1 MMGNSSS
8 MCRDKKSVHHRGHDG
23 EQVFPSANGSHNHHS
38 ANSNWDH
45 ERDRHH
51 RRSQHIPHQL
61 NQHHLYTNATAAN
74 GNGIGNE
81 NVKMN
86 SNSQSISN
94 PNSNPQQQQ
103 LQHYEHQI
111 YKTTIPVNN
120 HQCQIQ
126 NCSNNIQMNQSAV
139 CGMTTGIGLT
149 TNDVTNGG
157 IPSHSHCCCH
167 NHNNNNDTNCHLVRN
182 SATTTPQLD
191 GKRFV
196 CPTTNTITQPHHENH
211 TTLVGYGNGCGG
223 NGNGNVNSNCGG
235 GELTDGVAKLCQFSS
250 NRNTQQTT
258 SSSHSYSP
266 ALVDATRTTNNN
278 NNSNFYFQNSHRAY
292 SSYIDKL
299 RGVST
304 SAISDENIKPSSKM
318 ASSGHNRDRL
328 GMWGTS
334 GDNEV
339 AGKLSGL
346 DRMQKKRYNK
356 GLGFT
361 LEERQLMG
369 IQGLLPAVV
378 KTLEEQVQHAIILL
392 DRLENDLDKYIYLNG
407 LADRNERLFYNVLA
421 ADIGKMMPIVY
432 TPVVGLG
439 CQKFSLV
446 FQNPKGMYITIKDKG
461 HVYNVLKNW
470 PETDVRAIVVTDGER
485 ILGLGDL
492 GANGMGIPCGKLSLY
507 TALAG
512 IPPHQCLP
520 ITLDVGTNTQSILD
534 DPLYIGLRQ
543 KRVTGAEYDEFL
555 EEFMQAVMRRFGQNC
570 LVQFEDFGNAN
581 AFRLLSRYR
590 DTNCVFNDDIQG
602 TASVALAGLLASL
615 KIKNTCLKENTI
627 LFQGAGEAALG
638 IANLCV
644 MAMQQE
650 GLSKEEAKKHVW
662 LVDSKGLIVKNRPS
676 GGLSEH
682 KLHFAH
688 EHEPVD
694 TLAEAVDII
703 KPSIL
708 IGAAAIGGAFTPA
721 ILEKMAEFNDTPI
734 IFALSNPT
742 VKAECTAIQAYTHTK
757 GKCIFASGS
766 PFDPVE
772 YNGRTFYPGQGNNS
786 YIFPGVALGVI
797 CAGMLTI
804 PEEVFLMSA
813 EKLAEIC
820 SDEDLAKGSLYPPL
834 SAITKCSIQIAVKIM
849 EYAYK
854 NGLATVR
861 PEPEDKEAFIKS
873 QMYELNYSSAVPEV
887 YQWSNK
893 L

>member
-1 MMGNSSS
+1 MMGNSGSL
-8 MCRDKKSVHHRGHDG
+8 CKDKKSVQHLGRDDG
-23 EQVFPSANGSHNHHS
+23 DHTYPSANGSHSHS
-38 ANSNWDH
+38 AISNG
-45 ERDRHH
+45 DRHQQHH
-51 RRSQHIPHQL
+51 RNSQHIIYPPQQL
-61 NQHHLYTNATAAN
+61 QLAAN
-74 GNGIGNE
+74 ANG
-81 NVKMN
+81 KMN
-86 SNSQSISN
+86 SNQLL
-94 PNSNPQQQQ
+94 QQQP
-103 LQHYEHQI
+103 LQQQEQQI

-120 HQCQIQ
+120 HQCQNQ
-126 NCSNNIQMNQSAV
+126 NRNCCSNIQMNQSAD
-139 CGMTTGIGLT
+139 CG
-149 TNDVTNGG
+149 NDVTNGG
-157 IPSHSHCCCH
+157 IPSQQTTHCCCH
-167 NHNNNNDTNCHLVRN
+167 YNNNVHYMR
-182 SATTTPQLD
+182 SSP
-191 GKRFV
+191 R
-196 CPTTNTITQPHHENH
+196 PHHRSPRRDSDGNPTYTIKEPHYDQHH
-211 TTLVGYGNGCGG
+211 TTLVGCSCA
-223 NGNGNVNSNCGG
+223 VAVD
-235 GELTDGVAKLCQFSS
+235 GELTDGMAKLCKFSS
-250 NRNTQQTT
+250 NRNTQLPTSASALT
-258 SSSHSYSP
+258 SSSSTHS
-266 ALVDATRTTNNN
+266 ALVDATRTLNNQ
-278 NNSNFYFQNSHRAY
+278 NSNFYFQNSFRAY
-292 SSYIDKL
+292 SSYIDQL

-304 SAISDENIKPSSKM
+304 SPNRQKSETEDLKIKMSS
-318 ASSGHNRDRL
+318 AGNNRDRL
-328 GMWGTS
+328 GLWGTS

-339 AGKLSGL
+339 AGSLCGL
-346 DRMQKKRYNK
+346 DRLHKKRYNK
-356 GLGFT
+356 GLAFT
-361 LEERQLMG
+361 HEERQLMG

-378 KTLEEQVQHAIILL
+378 KTLDEQVKHALILL

-407 LADRNERLFYNVLA
+407 LAERNERLFYNVLA
-421 ADIGKMMPIVY
+421 ADIGKLMPIVY

-543 KRVTGAEYDEFL
+543 RRVTGVEYDEFV
-555 EEFMQAVMRRFGQNC
+555 EEFMQAVVRRFGQNC
-570 LVQFEDFGNAN
+570 LVQFEDFGNSN

-590 DTNCVFNDDIQG
+590 DTHCVFNDDIQG

-615 KIKNTCLKENTI
+615 KIKNTNLKENTI

-650 GLSKEEAKKHVW
+650 GLSEEEAKKHVW

-694 TLAEAVDII
+694 TLAEAVDVI
-703 KPSIL
+703 KPNIL

-721 ILEKMAEFNDTPI
+721 ILEKMAELNETPI

-742 VKAECTAIQAYTHTK
+742 IKAECTAVQAYTHTK

-772 YNGRTFYPGQGNNS
+772 YNGKTFYPGQGNNS

-804 PEEVFLMSA
+804 PEEVFLISA
-813 EKLAEIC
+813 EKLADIC
-820 SDEDLAKGSLYPPL
+820 STEDLAKGSLYPPL
-834 SAITKCSIQIAVKIM
+834 SAITECSIQIAVKVM

-854 NGLATVR
+854 EGLASVK
-861 PEPEDKEAFIKS
+861 PEPADKEAFIKS
-873 QMYELNYSSAVPEV
+873 QMYDLNYSSSVPEV